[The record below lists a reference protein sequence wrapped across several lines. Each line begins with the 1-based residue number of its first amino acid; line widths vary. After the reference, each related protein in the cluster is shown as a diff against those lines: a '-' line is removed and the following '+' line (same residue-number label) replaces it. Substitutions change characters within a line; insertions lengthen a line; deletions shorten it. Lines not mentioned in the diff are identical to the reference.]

1 MPGIVNRMGYM
12 GARTSRS
19 RTLRAHRRSSEGAGV
34 VRVIGCELVMRTAW
48 LALAGG
54 IALAGCGSS
63 SAGETIRAPFTD
75 HFGRERLGPDW
86 RATDPEAY
94 SIVRGQ
100 LRAQGARNHPLWLRK
115 RLPRN
120 VRVEFT
126 VRSESA
132 AGDIKV
138 EIFGDG
144 RSYATE
150 DSYTA
155 TSYVVIFGGWHNSL
169 SAIARMNEHG
179 DDRETRASPR
189 VVPGRTYAFRIER
202 RGKTL
207 TWWVDGERMLAMEDA
222 EPLEGSGHDAF
233 AFNNWESEVF
243 FDDLVVTPL

>member
-1 MPGIVNRMGYM
+1 
-12 GARTSRS
+12 
-19 RTLRAHRRSSEGAGV
+19 
-34 VRVIGCELVMRTAW
+34 MRIAW

-54 IALAGCGSS
+54 ALAGCGPT
-63 SAGETIRAPFTD
+63 SAGETLRAPFTD
-75 HFGRERLGPDW
+75 RFERARLGDDW
-86 RATDPEAY
+86 RSTAEDAY
-94 SIVRGQ
+94 SIVGGQ
-100 LRAQGARNHPLWLRK
+100 LRVQGARNHPLWLRK

-126 VRSESA
+126 ARSESA
-132 AGDIKV
+132 AGDIKA

-189 VVPGRTYAFRIER
+189 VVPGRTYRLRIER

-207 TWWVDGERMLAMEDA
+207 GWWVDGERMLAMEDDA
-222 EPLEGSGHDAF
+222 PLEGPGHDAF
-233 AFNNWESEVF
+233 AFNDWEAEVY